1 MMWGCLSGPVR
12 VLGPLGAGVGR
23 PWPAAIAGSS
33 QRGARAGGRRTQRPS
48 HARAHS
54 NPIHAERELASG
66 VYSIGC
72 KLTMD
77 RQRREN
83 WYWLDKGQLHNL

>member
-33 QRGARAGGRRTQRPS
+33 QRGALEPAADGR
-48 HARAHS
+48 
-54 NPIHAERELASG
+54 
-66 VYSIGC
+66 
-72 KLTMD
+72 
-77 RQRREN
+77 
-83 WYWLDKGQLHNL
+83 KGQATPAPTATQFTQKESWPRACTLSVAN